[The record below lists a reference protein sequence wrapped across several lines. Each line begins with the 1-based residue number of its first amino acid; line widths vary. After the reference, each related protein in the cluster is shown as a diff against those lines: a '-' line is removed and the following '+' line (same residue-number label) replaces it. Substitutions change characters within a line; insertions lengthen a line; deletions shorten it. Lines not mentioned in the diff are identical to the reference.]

1 MTVDHPQR
9 HQRVARTFPNLA
21 AAKSWR
27 HDASA
32 ALRRG
37 ALVVGRGAKLR
48 DAAADWL
55 EAAGAGLVRNRSGD
69 QYKPS
74 ALRGYE
80 QALRTRI
87 LPALG
92 DKRLSEIR
100 RSDLQRLVNRLMAE
114 GLSASS

>member
-1 MTVDHPQR
+1 V
-9 HQRVARTFPNLA
+9 
-21 AAKSWR
+21 
-27 HDASA
+27 

-37 ALVVGRGAKLR
+37 ALVVGGGAKLR

-55 EAAGAGLVRNRSGD
+55 EAAEAELVRNRSGD
-69 QYKPS
+69 PYKPS

-100 RSDLQRLVNRLMAE
+100 RSDLQRLVNRLMAD
-114 GLSASS
+114 GLSASSIRNALMPLRVIYRHALAPARRSRLRP